1 MSNHKPCPNCS
12 NVAPVE
18 ISFTWWGGFVG
29 PKLFHHVQ
37 CPECGTA
44 YNGKT
49 GRSNATAIVVYT
61 IVGVLVGIALMFL
74 FWNL

>member
-1 MSNHKPCPNCS
+1 MSNYKPCPNCS

-37 CPECGTA
+37 CPECGTT

-49 GRSNATAIVVYT
+49 GKSNRTVIVVYT